1 VNSERK
7 AWLRSEEAGLQR
19 RKFAALASEQ
29 ARILC
34 EKGMQSTDPIIRM
47 HAASFATW
55 TAALKEL
62 EPPNESD

>member
-1 VNSERK
+1 MNDQKR
-7 AWLRSEEAGLQR
+7 AWLLSDEAAKM
-19 RKFAALASEQ
+19 RKLYAAKASEQ

-34 EKGMQSTDPIIRM
+34 AEGMTSTDPKIRT

>member
-1 VNSERK
+1 MNDQKRT
-7 AWLRSEEAGLQR
+7 WLLTEEATKL
-19 RKFAALASEQ
+19 RKLYAAKASEQ

-34 EKGMQSTDPIIRM
+34 TKGMESTDPNIRA

-55 TAALKEL
+55 TQALKEL